1 MRKMNRKLLLLLLL
15 FSPLVTLAQVHIGVT
30 SGVNSTFV
38 LDKGLSEDPRYNSQM
53 TYNFAPAGFSFGVD
67 ISNGFGIQLE
77 SILANQGQ
85 VFEVLDVAKTAVGER
100 KIDLSYIQLPL
111 LFKFMSAK
119 ATKARTNFSLGPQL
133 SILRNGVETVQ
144 YEASTQ
150 NIENTN
156 ELPEGATL
164 NADGSYD
171 VPALPSTELLSTSA
185 NEEINKFNETELQI
199 AASFGVD
206 IDISKYFYLSTL
218 IRANYSFTDMRNGDL
233 VDLLKSSNLNGL
245 FDRRANLA
253 IGAQIGLNF
262 MFGGVRSFKAKQ
274 LDRNAEAFLYNN

>member
-133 SILRNGVETVQ
+133 SILRNGVETIQ

-233 VDLLKSSNLNGL
+233 VDLLKSSNLDGL

>member
-133 SILRNGVETVQ
+133 SILRNGVETIQ

>member
-30 SGVNSTFV
+30 TGVNSTFV

-133 SILRNGVETVQ
+133 SILRNGVETIQ

-164 NADGSYD
+164 NANGSYD

>member
-1 MRKMNRKLLLLLLL
+1 MRKMNRKLMILPLLLAP
-15 FSPLVTLAQVHIGVT
+15 FFAMGQVHVGVT
-30 SGVNSTFV
+30 TGVNSTFV
-38 LDKGLSEDPRYNSQM
+38 LDKGLSQDPRYNSQM
-53 TYNFAPAGFSFGVD
+53 TYNFAPVGLALGVN

-85 VFEVLDVAKTAVGER
+85 VFEVLDVAKTVVGER

-111 LFKFMSAK
+111 LFKFMSPK

-133 SILRNGVETVQ
+133 SILRNGVETIQ

-150 NIENTN
+150 NIENPN
-156 ELPEGATL
+156 DLPEGATL
-164 NADGSYD
+164 NADGSYN
-171 VPALPSTELLSTSA
+171 VPALPNTELLSSSA
-185 NEEINKFNETELQI
+185 EEEIRRFNETELQI

-206 IDISKYFYLSTL
+206 IDISRYLYLSTA

-233 VDLLKSSNLNGL
+233 VDFLENSTLDDL
-245 FDRRANLA
+245 FGRRANLS

-262 MFGGVRSFKAKQ
+262 MFGGVRSFRARQ
-274 LDRNAEAFLYNN
+274 TDRNAGAFLYSN

>member
-1 MRKMNRKLLLLLLL
+1 MRKMNRKLIILALL
-15 FSPLVTLAQVHIGVT
+15 FTPFLTPAQVHIGVT
-30 SGVNSTFV
+30 TGVNSTFV
-38 LDKGLSEDPRYNSQM
+38 LDKGLSQDPRYNSQM

-77 SILANQGQ
+77 SILAKQGQ
-85 VFEVLDVAKTAVGER
+85 VFEVLDVAKTVVGER
-100 KIDLSYIQLPL
+100 KIDLNYIQLPL

-133 SILRNGVETVQ
+133 SILRNGVETMQ

-150 NIENTN
+150 NIENIN

-164 NADGSYD
+164 NADGSYN
-171 VPALPSTELLSTSA
+171 VPALPDTEILSSSA
-185 NEEINKFNETELQI
+185 DEEIRKFNETELQI

-206 IDISKYFYLSTL
+206 IDISKHLYLSTL

-233 VDLLKSSNLNGL
+233 VDLLKSNNLDGL

-262 MFGGVRSFKAKQ
+262 MFNGVRSFKVKQ
-274 LDRNAEAFLYNN
+274 LDRNAEAFLYNH

>member
-1 MRKMNRKLLLLLLL
+1 MRKMNRKLMVLPLLLAP
-15 FSPLVTLAQVHIGVT
+15 FFAMGQVHVGVT
-30 SGVNSTFV
+30 TGVNSTFV
-38 LDKGLSEDPRYNSQM
+38 LDKGLSQDPRYNSQM
-53 TYNFAPAGFSFGVD
+53 TYNFAPVGLALGVN

-85 VFEVLDVAKTAVGER
+85 VFEVLDVAKTVVGER

-111 LFKFMSAK
+111 LFKFMSPK

-133 SILRNGVETVQ
+133 SILRNGVETIQ

-150 NIENTN
+150 NIENPN
-156 ELPEGATL
+156 DLPEGATL
-164 NADGSYD
+164 NADGSYN
-171 VPALPSTELLSTSA
+171 VPALPNTELLSSSA
-185 NEEINKFNETELQI
+185 EEEIRRFNETELQI

-206 IDISKYFYLSTL
+206 IDISRYLYLSTA

-233 VDLLKSSNLNGL
+233 VDFLENSTLDDL
-245 FDRRANLA
+245 FGRRANVS

-262 MFGGVRSFKAKQ
+262 MFGGVRSFRARQ
-274 LDRNAEAFLYNN
+274 TDRNAGAFLYSN

>member
-1 MRKMNRKLLLLLLL
+1 MILPLLLAP
-15 FSPLVTLAQVHIGVT
+15 FFAMGQVHVGVT
-30 SGVNSTFV
+30 TGVNSTFV
-38 LDKGLSEDPRYNSQM
+38 LDKGLSQDPRYNSQI
-53 TYNFAPAGFSFGVD
+53 TYNFAPAGLALGVN

-85 VFEVLDVAKTAVGER
+85 VFEVLDVAKTVVGER

-111 LFKFMSAK
+111 LFKFMSPK

-133 SILRNGVETVQ
+133 SILRNGVETIQ

-150 NIENTN
+150 NIENPN
-156 ELPEGATL
+156 DLPEGATL
-164 NADGSYD
+164 NADGSYN
-171 VPALPSTELLSTSA
+171 VPALPNTELLSSSA
-185 NEEINKFNETELQI
+185 EEEIRRFNETELQI

-206 IDISKYFYLSTL
+206 IDISRYLYLSTA

-233 VDLLKSSNLNGL
+233 VDFLENSTLDDL
-245 FDRRANLA
+245 FGRRANLS

-262 MFGGVRSFKAKQ
+262 MFGGVRSFRARQ
-274 LDRNAEAFLYNN
+274 TDRNAGAFLYSN

>member
-53 TYNFAPAGFSFGVD
+53 TYNFTPAGFSFGVD

-133 SILRNGVETVQ
+133 SILRNGVETIQ

-185 NEEINKFNETELQI
+185 DEEINKFNETELQI

>member
-1 MRKMNRKLLLLLLL
+1 MRKMNRKLMILPLLLAP
-15 FSPLVTLAQVHIGVT
+15 FFAMGQVHVGVT
-30 SGVNSTFV
+30 TGVNSTFV
-38 LDKGLSEDPRYNSQM
+38 LDKGLSQDPRYNSQM
-53 TYNFAPAGFSFGVD
+53 TYNFAPAGLALGVN

-85 VFEVLDVAKTAVGER
+85 VFEVLDVAKTVVGER

-111 LFKFMSAK
+111 LFKFMSPK

-133 SILRNGVETVQ
+133 SILRNGVETIQ

-150 NIENTN
+150 NIENPN
-156 ELPEGATL
+156 DLPEGATL
-164 NADGSYD
+164 NADGSYN
-171 VPALPSTELLSTSA
+171 VPALPNTELLSSSA
-185 NEEINKFNETELQI
+185 EEEIRRFNETELQI

-206 IDISKYFYLSTL
+206 IDISRYLYLSTA

-233 VDLLKSSNLNGL
+233 VDFLENSTLDDL
-245 FDRRANLA
+245 FGRRANLS

-262 MFGGVRSFKAKQ
+262 MFGGVRSFRARQ
-274 LDRNAEAFLYNN
+274 TDRNAGAFLYSN

>member
-1 MRKMNRKLLLLLLL
+1 MRKMNKKLLFLL
-15 FSPLVTLAQVHIGVT
+15 FLFAPLLMRAQVHVGVT
-30 SGVNSTFV
+30 TGINSTFV

-53 TYNFAPAGFSFGVD
+53 TYNFAPVGFSFGVD

-85 VFEVLDVAKTAVGER
+85 VFEVLDVARTVVGER

-111 LFKFMSAK
+111 LFKFMSPK
-119 ATKARTNFSLGPQL
+119 ATRARTNFSLGPQL
-133 SILRNGVETVQ
+133 SILRNGVETIE

-150 NIENTN
+150 NIENIN
-156 ELPEGATL
+156 EIPEGATL

-171 VPALPSTELLSTSA
+171 VLALSNTELLSSSA
-185 NEEINKFNETELQI
+185 NEEIKRFNETELQI

-206 IDISKYFYLSTL
+206 IDISKHLFLSTQ

-233 VDLLKSSNLNGL
+233 VDLLKSSNLDGL
-245 FDRRANLA
+245 FDRRANLS

-262 MFGGVRSFKAKQ
+262 MFGGVRSFKEKES
-274 LDRNAEAFLYNN
+274 DSGEGWWNSY